1 VTTAAR
7 EFTRVGACGDPRCDC
22 AVSARSGR
30 GHTHCPSCRPSRDTR
45 PTLLVSI
52 AESGFVAVRC
62 SKACTRE
69 AILAAFEAK
78 LPAGSRNGSSPE
90 PQPGKASL
98 VAAPA
103 PAGPAPAKSAPVAS
117 AAVSEPTGHT
127 QLPDLAECVATFRR
141 YLHMPDPGHLYIV
154 LAAAI
159 ANLAPGDPV
168 WLLLVGP
175 PSAGKTEVV
184 SPLVRMPWAHSAA
197 TLTEAALLSGTPK
210 REVHASAKG
219 GLLREVG
226 DFGVLVMKD
235 FTSILAQNRDTQ
247 AQVLAALREVFDG
260 SWTRH
265 VGTDGGRTLHWEGK
279 LGLIAGCTPTIDQHH
294 AVIGSMGNRFVFH
307 RLATDDVDADKVA
320 EGALAHSGH
329 ESAMRADLANAVQ
342 AVLVVA
348 SEAKP
353 RDLSLGERVRLG
365 DLAVFATACRTAV
378 ERDPHTREVLAVPE
392 REGPAR
398 FVGQLRLLLHGLE
411 AVGVGPTDTWQLLA
425 KLAMDAMPAGRFAV
439 LRHLRGAGPSL
450 GTGDVASAVGLPTVT
465 ARRCLE
471 DLTLLE
477 AVDRS
482 KAGSQY
488 NASDLWAISQ
498 WAVRRWPIETVP
510 DNPDK
515 EIERGVDFSLSET
528 RTHTDVLSGTA
539 RTAPDRT
546 THPDAI
552 SAESAQSTA
561 GAALPL
567 IGPADPPPSVEA
579 AFSADQPVES
589 GEGAGPHAAPGGW
602 DGHSGRDAGP
612 GAMVWPASMTA
623 HGSDA

>member
-1 VTTAAR
+1 
-7 EFTRVGACGDPRCDC
+7 
-22 AVSARSGR
+22 
-30 GHTHCPSCRPSRDTR
+30 
-45 PTLLVSI
+45 
-52 AESGFVAVRC
+52 
-62 SKACTRE
+62 
-69 AILAAFEAK
+69 
-78 LPAGSRNGSSPE
+78 
-90 PQPGKASL
+90 
-98 VAAPA
+98 
-103 PAGPAPAKSAPVAS
+103 
-117 AAVSEPTGHT
+117 
-127 QLPDLAECVATFRR
+127 
-141 YLHMPDPGHLYIV
+141 MV

-307 RLATDDVDADKVA
+307 RLPTDDADADKVA
-320 EGALAHSGH
+320 EGALSHSGH
-329 ESAMRADLANAVQ
+329 ESAMRADLANAV
-342 AVLVVA
+342 AEVLAAA
-348 SEAKP
+348 SGTNP
-353 RDLSLGERVRLG
+353 RELTVRERVRLG
-365 DLAVFATACRTAV
+365 GLSVFATACRTAV

-411 AVGVGPTDTWQLLA
+411 SVGVGPTDTWRLLA
-425 KLAMDAMPAGRFAV
+425 KLAMDAMPAGRLAV
-439 LRHLRGAGPSL
+439 LRYLRGASAAL
-450 GTGDVASAVGLPTVT
+450 GSGDIASAVGLPTVT

-471 DLTLLE
+471 DLALLG

-482 KAGSQY
+482 KAGSHY
-488 NASDLWAISQ
+488 NAADLWEISP
-498 WAVRRWPIETVP
+498 WAVGRWPVETVP

-515 EIERGVDFSLSET
+515 EIERDGHPSLSVT
-528 RTHTDVLSGTA
+528 RTHTDGYSGTA

-546 THPDAI
+546 TPAGAI
-552 SAESAQSTA
+552 SAESAQSGE
-561 GAALPL
+561 GAALPRVGSADPL
-567 IGPADPPPSVEA
+567 PSGESASPADPPKSGAGVGTAHA
-579 AFSADQPVES
+579 AGAPVEF
-589 GEGAGPHAAPGGW
+589 GQ
-602 DGHSGRDAGP
+602 
-612 GAMVWPASMTA
+612 
-623 HGSDA
+623 